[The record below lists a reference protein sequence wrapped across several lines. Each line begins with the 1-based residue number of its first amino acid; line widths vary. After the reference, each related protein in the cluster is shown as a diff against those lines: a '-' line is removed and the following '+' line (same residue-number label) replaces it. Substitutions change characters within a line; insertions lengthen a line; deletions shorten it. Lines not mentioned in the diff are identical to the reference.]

1 MAVGSR
7 WFQPPW
13 LEVTVKSGSFKMLT
27 RLVMLSSAE
36 STLDGLSSLAGSG
49 EVYSE
54 PAIFVGVVSKTSH
67 DLD

>member
-1 MAVGSR
+1 
-7 WFQPPW
+7 
-13 LEVTVKSGSFKMLT
+13 MLT